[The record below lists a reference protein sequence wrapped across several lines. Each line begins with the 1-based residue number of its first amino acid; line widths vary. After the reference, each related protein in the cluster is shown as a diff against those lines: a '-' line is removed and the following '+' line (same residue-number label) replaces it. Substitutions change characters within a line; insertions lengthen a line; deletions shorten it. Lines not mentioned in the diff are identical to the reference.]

1 MCHDPLM
8 ALHSLSLSKG
18 RQINITLLILVI
30 EGLREALVNFDVS
43 PKTRVKTREKR
54 EKISQREKNVRR
66 FFYITLCVG

>member
-18 RQINITLLILVI
+18 RQINITLLILVT

-43 PKTRVKTREKR
+43 P
-54 EKISQREKNVRR
+54 
-66 FFYITLCVG
+66 